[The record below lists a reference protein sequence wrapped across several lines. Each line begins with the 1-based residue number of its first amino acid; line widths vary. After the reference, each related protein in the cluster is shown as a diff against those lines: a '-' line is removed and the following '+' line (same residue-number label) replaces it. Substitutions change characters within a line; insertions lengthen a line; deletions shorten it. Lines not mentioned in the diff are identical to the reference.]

1 MMTLPALS
9 KRIAAILAAGVLL
22 PGCTTAKKTSERD
35 LNEELP
41 HRILTGPST
50 KELLEVCDTLS
61 ADLGSSALIQQ
72 AGEPVV
78 LEIDPALLEDR
89 TGQNLDVTI
98 YAEIIRESLIK
109 NMNGQVQFRDRSH
122 YLDTL
127 ADLQAAS
134 SLENPK
140 RVSMAE
146 SRMNQLAPVDYQFA
160 GFIYRQD
167 DLGATNWPETGRGF
181 RYYRIQ
187 LRLIDPQTGL
197 VAWENHYH
205 VKHAW
210 TS

>member
-1 MMTLPALS
+1 M
-9 KRIAAILAAGVLL
+9 
-22 PGCTTAKKTSERD
+22 
-35 LNEELP
+35 
-41 HRILTGPST
+41 
-50 KELLEVCDTLS
+50 LEVCDTLS
-61 ADLGSSALIQQ
+61 ADLANSAAIQQ
-72 AGEPVV
+72 ADQPVV
-78 LEIDPALLEDR
+78 LEIDPALLDDR

-98 YAEIIRESLIK
+98 YAEIIRESLITS
-109 NMNGQVQFRDRSH
+109 MNGQVQFRDRSH

-140 RVSMAE
+140 RVGMAE
-146 SRMNQLAPVDYQFA
+146 SRMNQLTPVDYQFA

-167 DLGATNWPETGRGF
+167 DLGATSWPETGRGF

-187 LRLIDPQTGL
+187 LRLIDPRTGL
-197 VAWENHYH
+197 IAWENHYH